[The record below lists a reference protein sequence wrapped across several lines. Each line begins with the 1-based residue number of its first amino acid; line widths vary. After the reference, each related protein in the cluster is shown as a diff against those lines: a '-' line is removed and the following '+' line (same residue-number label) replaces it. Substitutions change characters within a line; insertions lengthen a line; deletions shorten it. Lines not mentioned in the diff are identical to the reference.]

1 MARTA
6 PETPEYPTCVQ
17 CLHMGLDMP
26 YPLAALE
33 AAIGHP
39 ALVAFLLEWGG
50 LEVGIPSRPVNPGTP
65 HAAALDWL
73 RREVGYGRWMVPRG
87 PVSDRATAA
96 WETLRRLRAGQS
108 LTEIARAQTCH
119 TRTISNRK
127 TKFTRRG
134 LLDHAAHDATKDKH
148 P

>member
-1 MARTA
+1 
-6 PETPEYPTCVQ
+6 
-17 CLHMGLDMP
+17 MGVDMP
-26 YPLAALE
+26 YPLPELE
-33 AAIGHP
+33 AEIGHP

-50 LEVGIPSRPVNPGTP
+50 HEVGIPSRRVKPGTP

-87 PVSDRATAA
+87 PVSDRAAAA

-134 LLDHAAHDATKDKH
+134 LLDPATQDTTKDKH